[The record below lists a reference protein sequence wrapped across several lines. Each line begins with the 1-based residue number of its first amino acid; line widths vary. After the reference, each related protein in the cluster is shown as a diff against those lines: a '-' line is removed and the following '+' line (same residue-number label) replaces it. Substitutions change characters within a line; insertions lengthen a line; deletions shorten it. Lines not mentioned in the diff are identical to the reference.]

1 MYGRATFERDV
12 LTILLLDFAVVL
24 GHDRYDHKLSNDV
37 PLVSVSSFC
46 EELWFRQSSSSCKK
60 TKIFDFCDLIC
71 WKVFRSCFLETQ
83 EHPGKFALSCPGIC
97 RVLACPGKS

>member
-1 MYGRATFERDV
+1 MIISFQMMCLSCLYLHFVKSYGSARVRDN
-12 LTILLLDFAVVL
+12 
-24 GHDRYDHKLSNDV
+24 K
-37 PLVSVSSFC
+37 
-46 EELWFRQSSSSCKK
+46 KK